1 MTNNNFIN
9 WSIEI
14 EDDIRNCFHGCV
26 VQFRKKN
33 GTIRNLNCTLNKALI
48 PSDKSPKNN
57 DRSYYNHDR
66 VFRVFDLDKND
77 WRSINKDTVI
87 TYSIND

>member
-9 WSIEI
+9 WNAEI

-26 VQFRKKN
+26 VQFQKKD
-33 GTIRNLNCTLNKALI
+33 GTIRNLNCTLNSDLI
-48 PSDKSPKNN
+48 PSGQTPKNN
-57 DRSYYNHDR
+57 DRSYYNHDH

-77 WRSINKDTVI
+77 WRSINKDAVI